1 MTRCIVVPL
10 DGSPLSERAIPVAA
24 GLARHHNAALHL
36 VRVFPPLTARAV
48 SAPAIDPTFE
58 AEQRA
63 QAGRSLQRMA
73 RRIHRATQLEV
84 TPHVRVGGVV
94 DEIEAAAREV
104 HADLVV
110 MTTHGRGGV
119 SRAWLGSVTETLLRH
134 LQIPVL
140 VTRQRMDLTTMLAR
154 GVPFTKV
161 LIPVD
166 GTPESEEV
174 IEDVSRL
181 LHDVPLDITLAHVVS
196 PSPVMMANLED
207 ESAVHAV
214 EHGYLMPLAA
224 KWRDERRSVHTVVQT
239 ANSAARALADLAHA
253 GNYELVA
260 MRTHA
265 RHGMARF
272 ALGSVADK
280 VLRLTTRPVYV
291 RGPERG

>member
-1 MTRCIVVPL
+1 MPRCILVPL

-24 GLARHHNAALHL
+24 AVARHHHAVLHL
-36 VRVFPPLTARAV
+36 VRVFPPLTVKAV
-48 SAPAIDPTFE
+48 NAPPLDPTFQL
-58 AEQRA
+58 EQQA
-63 QAGRSLQRMA
+63 TAGRALQRTA
-73 RRIHRATQLEV
+73 RRVHRATQLDV
-84 TPHVRVGGVV
+84 QHHVRVGEIV
-94 DEIEAAAREV
+94 DEIEATSREV
-104 HADLVV
+104 GADLIV

-119 SRAWLGSVTETLLRH
+119 SRAFLGSVTETLLRH
-134 LQIPVL
+134 LRIPVL
-140 VTRQRMDLTTMLAR
+140 VTRQRIDLTTILAR

-166 GTPESEEV
+166 GSPESEEI

-181 LHDVPLDITLAHVVS
+181 LHDVPIEITLAHVVS

-207 ESAVHAV
+207 EGAVHAI
-214 EHGYLMPLAA
+214 EHQYLMPLAA
-224 KWRDERRSVHTVVQT
+224 KWRDARRQVHTVVQT
-239 ANSAARALADLAHA
+239 SNGAARALADLAHA
-253 GNYELVA
+253 GKFDLIA

-265 RHGMARF
+265 RRGMPRF